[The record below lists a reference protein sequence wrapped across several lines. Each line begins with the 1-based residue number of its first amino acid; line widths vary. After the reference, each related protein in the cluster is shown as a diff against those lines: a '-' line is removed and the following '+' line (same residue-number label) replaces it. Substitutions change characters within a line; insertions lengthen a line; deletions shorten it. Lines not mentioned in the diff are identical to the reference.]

1 MNFKNFSEHC
11 LPLIDEAL
19 KEVVANTQA
28 LDEGFIREMF
38 EYHLGWRGENAGM
51 ARGKQIRPL
60 MVMLCGLNEGA
71 DERVLLPAGAAVE
84 LLHNFSLIHDDIQD
98 NSAMRRGR
106 ETVWVKWGVA
116 QAINTGDAMFT
127 LSYEAMMRLLKLGV
141 DPDVVAKCVGV
152 LTETNLML
160 TKGQHLDIAFEN
172 EVSVS
177 VARYEEMVEGK
188 TGALVKAACSL
199 GAILAGADDAQVG
212 RYAAFGRAV
221 GIAFQLR
228 DDYLGIWGDDEKVG
242 KSVRSDFLERK
253 KTYPILFALEKSDA
267 FGAMW
272 AAERFS
278 EEGMQ
283 LMEDE
288 MVACG
293 AKEAVMAA
301 FETHESEAVRILNEI
316 GTKEVYEKVFVE
328 LLEMLS
334 MREH

>member
-1 MNFKNFSEHC
+1 MNFKSFSERC

-19 KEVVANTQA
+19 KDVVANTQA
-28 LDEGFIREMF
+28 LDRGFIREMF

-60 MVMLCGLNEGA
+60 LVMLCGLNEGA
-71 DERVLLPAGAAVE
+71 EEKTLLPAAAAVE

-106 ETVWVKWGVA
+106 ETVWMKWGVP

-127 LSYEAMMRLLKLGV
+127 LSYEAMMGLMKLDV
-141 DPDVVAKCVGV
+141 APEVVAKSVSI

-172 EVSVS
+172 EETVS

-199 GAILAGADDAQVG
+199 GAILAGADAAQVEQ
-212 RYAAFGRAV
+212 YAKFGRAV

-253 KTYPILFALEKSDA
+253 KTYPILFALEKSSA
-267 FGAMW
+267 F
-272 AAERFS
+272 AELWQMDEFS
-278 EEGMQ
+278 EESMAK
-283 LMEDE
+283 MADE
-288 MVACG
+288 MVVCG
-293 AKEAVMAA
+293 AKDAVMTA
-301 FETHESEAVRILNEI
+301 FKTHENDAMATLNEI
-316 GTKEVYEKVFVE
+316 GMKEEYQQVFVE
-328 LLEMLS
+328 LLALLS
-334 MREH
+334 MREY

>member
-19 KEVVANTQA
+19 KDVVANTKA
-28 LDEGFIREMF
+28 LDKGFIREMF

-60 MVMLCGLNEGA
+60 LVMLCGLNEGA
-71 DERVLLPAGAAVE
+71 EENVLLPAAAAVE

-98 NSAMRRGR
+98 NSEMRRGR
-106 ETVWVKWGVA
+106 ETVWMKWGVP

-127 LSYEAMMRLLKLGV
+127 LSYEAMMGLMKLGV
-141 DPDVVAKCVGV
+141 DPDVVAKSMGI

-160 TKGQHLDIAFEN
+160 TKGQHLDIAFEK
-172 EVSVS
+172 EEKVSVG
-177 VARYEEMVEGK
+177 RYEEMVEGK

-199 GAILAGADDAQVG
+199 GAILAGADDAQVA

-228 DDYLGIWGDDEKVG
+228 DDYLGIWGDDAKVG

-253 KTYPILFALEKSDA
+253 KTYPILFALEKSDL
-267 FGAMW
+267 FGRLW
-272 AAERFS
+272 AAEEFS
-278 EEGMQ
+278 AESMQ
-283 LMEDE
+283 VMADE

-301 FETHESEAVRILNEI
+301 FQAHEASAVTLLNEI
-316 GTKEVYEKVFVE
+316 GVKNVYEKVFVE
-328 LLEMLS
+328 LLELLS
-334 MREH
+334 VREY